1 MLSERQTVSE
11 GLVDIHISFS
21 LVGAY
26 AKTQI
31 VSDWLID
38 VHIITQTV
46 AGWLIDLLCVYDLLS
61 GLSSVRHNS

>member
-38 VHIITQTV
+38 VHIITRV